1 MLWLIIGLAVF
12 SFVLVLILGHQDEK
26 NASLTAENK
35 LMRERLAAF
44 NDAGLQPGDDLSQL
58 QNYNRPLTVEN
69 AMEAIRY
76 NGYVPDSDG
85 KWICF
90 MVQGERF
97 FVDVTGFPVAH
108 FVYPFSLD
116 ENHDMANLRAATE
129 LLPDRIIIGRA
140 HIDNDQKGISFIAD
154 GIERNYG
161 HFRDSLN
168 DYIHLL
174 YETRARH
181 KAIYDDLQARTDK
194 DKALASWGTQ
204 PKVLS

>member
-12 SFVLVLILGHQDEK
+12 SFIFVPTLRHQDEK
-26 NASLTAENK
+26 NAALSAATR
-35 LMRERLAAF
+35 LMKARMAAF
-44 NDAGLQPGDDLSQL
+44 QEAGINPDDNMSQI
-58 QNYNRPLTVEN
+58 QDYTRKLTIET

-97 FVDVTGFPVAH
+97 FVDVTGYPVAH

-116 ENHDMANLRAATE
+116 EDHNLEDLQAATDM
-129 LLPDRIIIGRA
+129 LPERIIMGTS
-140 HIDNDQKGISFIAD
+140 HIDNDKQGISFIVD

-161 HFRDSLN
+161 HFRDALN
-168 DYIHLL
+168 DYSHLL
-174 YETRARH
+174 YEIRKRHRALYEEFQAKRQKEQIPH
-181 KAIYDDLQARTDK
+181 LQEPRM
-194 DKALASWGTQ
+194 ALPS
-204 PKVLS
+204 